1 MAPRIIASLLVV
13 LPSPLVDDGVWA
25 SFGGGDGLW
34 GGHDIPL
41 RQLFVPLSM
50 EFFLLKK
57 KHTHCINVIIISRKF
72 Q

>member
-57 KHTHCINVIIISRKF
+57 KKNTHTHIALMSLL
-72 Q
+72 